1 MSRYATRHEDEPLTI
16 DADCVAE
23 WLRDRGKD
31 RMASF
36 VQALGHSCQMAN
48 QRERH
53 AYEQAEELRKRLE
66 VYEPQQRHQ
75 QRDPTPPPEASD

>member
-1 MSRYATRHEDEPLTI
+1 MRRYAQRVEEPLTI
-16 DADCVAE
+16 DADIVAE
-23 WLRDRGKD
+23 WLSDRGQD
-31 RMASF
+31 RMARF
-36 VQALGHSCQMAN
+36 VAALGRSAQIAN

-66 VYEPQQRHQ
+66 VYEPSQRYG